1 MNHNSVPY
9 LGLKWNWNPR
19 HSSLQTGK
27 FIEDDGKFK
36 EPDISKF
43 GIFFCGPLPSGFSES
58 EIGRETDRH
67 QDDDDFDVSLWFFT
81 QCFSKMNFLKPNEEE
96 NNHRVDDDEYEEEL
110 DFEAD
115 DDIPR
120 EEDEDFESDDDYNP
134 VKVRRNHPTWWN
146 CDFYFQE
153 NGKRKRKSASPAKK
167 SSKTSKSSKPSK
179 KKSKS
184 SSKSKEKR
192 FLDSVKRLKS

>member
-1 MNHNSVPY
+1 MTLPLN
-9 LGLKWNWNPR
+9 
-19 HSSLQTGK
+19 
-27 FIEDDGKFK
+27 I
-36 EPDISKF
+36 ISKKDRPEKSVEYTHVPF
-43 GIFFCGPLPSGFSES
+43 SG
-58 EIGRETDRH
+58 H
-67 QDDDDFDVSLWFFT
+67 PDDDDFDVSWKFFILT
-81 QCFSKMNFLKPNEEE
+81 FSIFLKPDEED
-96 NNHRVDDDEYEEEL
+96 NHRVDDYEYEEE

-134 VKVRRNHPTWWN
+134 VKVRRNHHTWWN
-146 CDFYFQE
+146 CDLYFQE

-192 FLDSVKRLKS
+192 FLESVKRLKS